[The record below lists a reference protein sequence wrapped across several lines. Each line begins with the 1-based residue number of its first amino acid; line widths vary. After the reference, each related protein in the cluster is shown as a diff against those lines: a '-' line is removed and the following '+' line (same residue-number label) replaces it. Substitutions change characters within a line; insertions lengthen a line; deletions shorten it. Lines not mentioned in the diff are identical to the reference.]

1 VEAAAA
7 ADHLDLGVLKNWV
20 RYLKTG
26 PEDNQ
31 YLKGWQS
38 ESFDANAFR
47 DQCFRVLAERDRV
60 DEENLVRKANA
71 KGAKNVDG
79 YVTVSLKTEDFFLW
93 RDLYF
98 SDFYGKEFK
107 QEEDGILYF
116 GPNRGYLTSDGTIER
131 FLTGPWAEHLKAL
144 RAELQERKAALP
156 AQYAYAHVIED
167 LPNPKNQRI
176 HINGQPD
183 NLGPEVP
190 RGFLSVLN
198 EKPFTTGS
206 GRLELANAMVAT
218 ENALTPRVMVNRV
231 WAHHFGE
238 GIVPTVSNFGRM
250 GGRPSNPELLD
261 YLAARFVDGGWS
273 LKKLHREIMLSETYQ
288 VSAANTPANMEKDPA
303 NRLLWRAN
311 RQRLDAESLR
321 DALLAASAEL
331 DVTPGTQP
339 ADLAASET
347 RKRTVYGLV
356 SRRKLDGTLALFDF
370 PNPNATGEQRNVT
383 ATALQQL
390 FFLNS
395 DFVDARARKL
405 AADAAKATDRVG
417 FLYRA
422 VLARQPEPEE
432 RKLSMEFTQTAK
444 DPWTQLA
451 KALLSSN
458 EFLFVN

>member
-1 VEAAAA
+1 
-7 ADHLDLGVLKNWV
+7 
-20 RYLKTG
+20 
-26 PEDNQ
+26 
-31 YLKGWQS
+31 
-38 ESFDANAFR
+38 
-47 DQCFRVLAERDRV
+47 
-60 DEENLVRKANA
+60 
-71 KGAKNVDG
+71 
-79 YVTVSLKTEDFFLW
+79 
-93 RDLYF
+93 
-98 SDFYGKEFK
+98 
-107 QEEDGILYF
+107 
-116 GPNRGYLTSDGTIER
+116 
-131 FLTGPWAEHLKAL
+131 
-144 RAELQERKAALP
+144 
-156 AQYAYAHVIED
+156 
-167 LPNPKNQRI
+167 
-176 HINGQPD
+176 
-183 NLGPEVP
+183 
-190 RGFLSVLN
+190 
-198 EKPFTTGS
+198 
-206 GRLELANAMVAT
+206 MVAT